1 MKIVINGCY
10 GGFGLS
16 HEGMMRYAEL
26 KGMTLYPEPG
36 QYGTTIYWT
45 VPKEERLEDHDANWE
60 TLTLEQKKAIN
71 AEMARCTL
79 YANEIKRDDPALVQ
93 TVEELGE
100 TADDNYAELKIVEIP
115 DDVKWELNEYD
126 GIEHIAEV
134 HRRWS

>member
-1 MKIVINGCY
+1 MKIVINRCY

-45 VPKEERLEDHDANWE
+45 VPKEERLEDHDAKWE
-60 TLTLEQKKAIN
+60 TLALEQKKAIN

-79 YANEIKRDDPALVQ
+79 YANEIKRDDSALVQ

-100 TADDNYAELKIVEIP
+100 KADDDYAELKIVEIP
-115 DDVKWELNEYD
+115 DDVEWELNEYD

>member
-1 MKIVINGCY
+1 MKIVINRCH

-16 HEGMMRYAEL
+16 HEGTMRYAEL

-45 VPKEERLEDHDANWE
+45 IPKEERLEDHDAKWE
-60 TLTLEQKKAIN
+60 TLTLEQKKAVN
-71 AEMARCTL
+71 AEMARYTL
-79 YANEIKRDDPALVQ
+79 YAGEIKRDDPALVQ

-100 TADDNYAELKIVEIP
+100 AADGDYAELKIVEIP
-115 DDVKWELNEYD
+115 DDVEWELDEYD